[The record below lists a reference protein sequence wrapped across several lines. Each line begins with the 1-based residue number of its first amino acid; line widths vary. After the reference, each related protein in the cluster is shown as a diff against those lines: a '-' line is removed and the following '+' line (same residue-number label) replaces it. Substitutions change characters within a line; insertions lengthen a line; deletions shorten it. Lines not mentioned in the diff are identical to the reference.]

1 VGLKKHIEEK
11 TYHLKKKTEIT
22 ERCWKGYTQKGM
34 KTMFGKKYP
43 NCVKIKKKTVKEN
56 SEDES
61 QASQSPLKNKIKRSI
76 EKNGFWETI
85 KFLGGIK
92 NLKKIFNNDPDLE
105 KIFDLLKGTMNLVY
119 HSRNEFIEFPFKFEI
134 VEIAKNSWE
143 TNTWPVVNLIYND
156 PGFLEEEKEMF
167 DQFLYHTIADLN
179 IDKVEINP
187 RIRYMYQDGN
197 YVSIDFVNG
206 KHWESLDHEIIYN
219 DKDIKHLHRL
229 YLENNKPNESIRLFE
244 NENDSK
250 SNLPAS
256 FKRRLDIHKFE
267 KMLLKGSSYVYY
279 DSNSLDEFKHKLIQ
293 ATLENYLFYKY
304 QNELEEFPE
313 SEIQNAVTYLINVF
327 NPLLIAYYRNL
338 KRNTTPKRSP
348 KNKLTENSFDPI
360 FKLLKKKW
368 DSEIKK
374 GIYPKIDR
382 FQLGKLGLEKKIK
395 PINDYY
401 IEYMGGIDSLKDKFI
416 NYLKSKTF
424 TTEDIMNV
432 GVQTGGY
439 DIVFKLQNVRYI
451 ENSIHGFKPTL
462 YVDLELIMGTVTL
475 ITTGEEYDLMDH
487 DSISD
492 ELWWELDIEIKDMI
506 TEFLWVKL
514 EYFGLGFGLLYED
527 YDGIDINVSWY

>member
-1 VGLKKHIEEK
+1 
-11 TYHLKKKTEIT
+11 
-22 ERCWKGYTQKGM
+22 
-34 KTMFGKKYP
+34 
-43 NCVKIKKKTVKEN
+43 
-56 SEDES
+56 
-61 QASQSPLKNKIKRSI
+61 
-76 EKNGFWETI
+76 
-85 KFLGGIK
+85 
-92 NLKKIFNNDPDLE
+92 
-105 KIFDLLKGTMNLVY
+105 
-119 HSRNEFIEFPFKFEI
+119 
-134 VEIAKNSWE
+134 
-143 TNTWPVVNLIYND
+143 
-156 PGFLEEEKEMF
+156 
-167 DQFLYHTIADLN
+167 
-179 IDKVEINP
+179 
-187 RIRYMYQDGN
+187 
-197 YVSIDFVNG
+197 
-206 KHWESLDHEIIYN
+206 
-219 DKDIKHLHRL
+219 
-229 YLENNKPNESIRLFE
+229 
-244 NENDSK
+244 
-250 SNLPAS
+250 
-256 FKRRLDIHKFE
+256 
-267 KMLLKGSSYVYY
+267 MLLKGSSYVYY

-293 ATLENYLFYKY
+293 ATLENYIFYKY

-313 SEIQNAVTYLINVF
+313 SEIQNAVTYLLNVF
-327 NPLLIAYYRNL
+327 DPLLIAYYRNL
-338 KRNTTPKRSP
+338 KRNSTPQRSP

-424 TTEDIMNV
+424 TTEDINNV
-432 GVQTGGY
+432 GVDTGGY

-462 YVDLELIMGTVTL
+462 YVDLELIKGTVAL

-492 ELWWELDIEIKDMI
+492 ELWWEFDIEIKDII